1 MLFLYMNFRSFADN
15 YLYISFSL
23 AGRPQPNQELCH
35 EQGYIASRS
44 VRTVYLV
51 VVVPY
56 FFLFCCSNVNVR
68 FMIGGMV
75 QSQDYHIR

>member
-1 MLFLYMNFRSFADN
+1 MILLLYKHEVSFADN

-23 AGRPQPNQELCH
+23 TGRPKPNQEFCH

-51 VVVPY
+51 VLVVAMIDLVL
-56 FFLFCCSNVNVR
+56 LF
-68 FMIGGMV
+68 
-75 QSQDYHIR
+75 